1 MSASAH
7 RELRHCLN
15 TRGVG
20 VRQRTNDILFPSLLA
35 RALLHDILGP
45 DHARRN
51 VAHTGIILGNDGG
64 ADQVFGIVS
73 AAAGAA
79 GAAAGVVCG
88 LDDIGKRGSRRGQYG
103 RLDLLLISAILGR
116 ATRVVVVAVVV
127 RMMVVFVARQ

>member
-1 MSASAH
+1 M
-7 RELRHCLN
+7 
-15 TRGVG
+15 
-20 VRQRTNDILFPSLLA
+20 RQRTNDILFPSLLA

-51 VAHTGIILGNDGG
+51 VAHTGIVLGNDGG

-73 AAAGAA
+73 AGAGA

-127 RMMVVFVARQ
+127 RMMVVFVTRQ